1 MDPCPPGKG
10 LISNSFVA
18 GRGHV
23 TGGCWPLEAGQ
34 GTGLH
39 PSLDHAGRDE
49 CAAERSTLPA
59 LGHRHRRNGLTFK
72 PLQRWSPRLGQP
84 RETGWVPPSPTVP
97 AVRKSKLWFSQ
108 KEVSTPRINSGDSCA
123 ASFPSSVGESLG
135 RAGEA
140 VLCWGPVLQLL
151 SALELAG
158 RRPPPPLGVFR
169 ARVWTCGGHGGAAEP
184 GPDPGC
190 ACPNCAAGRGHQPR
204 VQVWGSSQGR
214 GRVPAPATVPGDS
227 PSNGPVLPA
236 LKPVPLPSSI
246 CASLPRHVHGVLVC
260 LFPPVSPPHILC
272 VTTAAEKE
280 PRALLPLVIALSPQL

>member
-1 MDPCPPGKG
+1 MRTRNPDLVPAFPTGVSQSLAHPFKTLGLRSPPHAVIGAVAHHPLPLLVQKWFIAMDPCPPGEG
-10 LISNSFVA
+10 LNSNSFVA
-18 GRGHV
+18 GCGHV
-23 TGGCWPLEAGQ
+23 TGACWPLEAGQ

-49 CAAERSTLPA
+49 CAAERSALPA

-97 AVRKSKLWFSQ
+97 AVRESKLWFSQ

-140 VLCWGPVLQLL
+140 VQCWGPVLRLL

-169 ARVWTCGGHGGAAEP
+169 ARLWTCGGHGGAAEP
-184 GPDPGC
+184 GPDPG
-190 ACPNCAAGRGHQPR
+190 
-204 VQVWGSSQGR
+204 
-214 GRVPAPATVPGDS
+214 
-227 PSNGPVLPA
+227 L
-236 LKPVPLPSSI
+236 
-246 CASLPRHVHGVLVC
+246 C
-260 LFPPVSPPHILC
+260 LS
-272 VTTAAEKE
+272 
-280 PRALLPLVIALSPQL
+280 